1 LPHDPHPFLAVLLEH
16 YQHQGLSK
24 ERAEELPGMLA
35 LPLQECFYVC
45 HALTQP
51 AFDPHFVQFDRV
63 TGTREDIESLKQ
75 VFLPGC

>member
-1 LPHDPHPFLAVLLEH
+1 
-16 YQHQGLSK
+16 LSK

-35 LPLQECFYVC
+35 LPLQECFYVG
-45 HALTQP
+45 HARTQP
-51 AFDPHFVQFDRV
+51 AFDPRFVQFDHV